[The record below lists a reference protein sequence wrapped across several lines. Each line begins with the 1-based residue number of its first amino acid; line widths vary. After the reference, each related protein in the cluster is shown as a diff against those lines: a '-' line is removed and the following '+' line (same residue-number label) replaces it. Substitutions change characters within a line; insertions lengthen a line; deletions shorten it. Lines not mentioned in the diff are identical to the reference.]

1 MGKLILEVFGAV
13 TGLLYVYLEIR
24 HRRSM
29 WLVGLIMAVCYMV
42 VFGTE
47 RLYASA
53 ALYLYYFIIS
63 IYGWF
68 RWRAAGESQ
77 GPEVRH
83 ISGKELWLSAG
94 LLLVIFAILWQI
106 MARFTDNPHPLCD
119 AAVTTLNIVAT
130 WLLTRSIIEQWFLLM
145 AANVLAVGLYLS
157 TGLYPTAFLFVVYFI
172 ASVTGYVRWRRNI
185 SYIC

>member
-63 IYGWF
+63 LLNLLPNNKYVQLLHLAF
-68 RWRAAGESQ
+68 R
-77 GPEVRH
+77 
-83 ISGKELWLSAG
+83 
-94 LLLVIFAILWQI
+94 
-106 MARFTDNPHPLCD
+106 
-119 AAVTTLNIVAT
+119 
-130 WLLTRSIIEQWFLLM
+130 
-145 AANVLAVGLYLS
+145 
-157 TGLYPTAFLFVVYFI
+157 
-172 ASVTGYVRWRRNI
+172 
-185 SYIC
+185 

>member
-68 RWRAAGESQ
+68 RWRGAGESQ
-77 GPEVRH
+77 GPEASYLREGTVAFGGH
-83 ISGKELWLSAG
+83 A
-94 LLLVIFAILWQI
+94 AC
-106 MARFTDNPHPLCD
+106 NLCD
-119 AAVTTLNIVAT
+119 P
-130 WLLTRSIIEQWFLLM
+130 
-145 AANVLAVGLYLS
+145 LADNGPIY
-157 TGLYPTAFLFVVYFI
+157 
-172 ASVTGYVRWRRNI
+172 
-185 SYIC
+185 